1 MKLCVKY
8 FKKNIFLWYNI
19 KKRQL
24 NSEKDMEDQA
34 MSETIRESLGK
45 DILLDSQER
54 SYEEKIEALNS
65 KIIEQQDSN
74 IRLLAEMDN
83 LRKRSVK
90 DVENA
95 HKFGLD
101 SFVRS
106 LLEVND
112 SLAMGIK
119 ISSDD
124 NSSKESISEG
134 MDMTR
139 KVFLTTME
147 KFGVNLLDP
156 KGGAFNPEYHEAVTM
171 VDVSDGQSNTVLEVV
186 QSGFTLN
193 GRLIRPAMVV
203 VIK

>member
-1 MKLCVKY
+1 
-8 FKKNIFLWYNI
+8 
-19 KKRQL
+19 
-24 NSEKDMEDQA
+24 MEDQA